1 MVEKPDLEQILVAHS
16 VDRRL
21 TCAAAH
27 QIAEQYGWTLAEIG
41 AKAESLKLK
50 ISKCQLGCF

>member
-1 MVEKPDLEQILVAHS
+1 MEKPDLEQIILTNA

-27 QIAEQYGWTLAEIG
+27 RIAEQYDWTLPEIG
-41 AKAESLKLK
+41 KMAETLKIK